1 MHNVNCSSARHFE
14 AFADI
19 PQELACKIVAYR
31 KIRKRIFHIDELYR
45 IGGIS
50 RKYFRRLAS
59 VFYVPNQV
67 VPRIG
72 AQLPYSNALSTV
84 TVEQKHQ
91 NRNANLKKRKMK
103 IKKSEN
109 QRKIESRDRKREL
122 KREGISQY
130 KPLALG
136 TKCNLSSTN
145 LKRLNTHIKLA
156 ENLGKKVQKKE
167 GKIVKYRI
175 AKRRKTTEIEQ
186 NSVQSS
192 ESTSS
197 TQRANINEASERAAI
212 PKLEGGNKDMEEDNI
227 HVDME
232 EVLTYRKRPYRCV
245 KRPKTTDTENS
256 CDSSESI
263 TSLASAIVQRANT
276 NERVARLSA
285 TIPKLEGDNRDMEE
299 DNIHVDMEED
309 NIDMEGVL
317 AYRKR
322 PETTDTENRS
332 YSLES
337 IPSLASAIVQRAN
350 INEGVD
356 RLLAN
361 IPKLEGDNKDME
373 ENNVEMEEDNIH
385 TYRKRQFLCVNRP
398 ETTDTKKRS
407 ESSESAPSTRLL
419 NINERVARLLAAVPK
434 LEDNIDME
442 EDNIPTCSKRA
453 KYSSDSSEYSI
464 DSSQHSSDSSQH
476 SSDSSQHSSDSSEYR
491 NNSSK
496 YSSNSSEYSSNSSEY
511 SSDSLVYSS
520 NSSEYSSDSSESI
533 PSVVV
538 QRGNINERV
547 ARLLAAIPK
556 LEGDNKDMEED
567 NIHVD
572 IEEDNID
579 MEGVLAYRKRPYRV
593 KRPKTTDTENSCD
606 SSESITSLASAII
619 QPAKTN
625 ERVARLSAD
634 IPKLEGGNK
643 DMEEGNIHVDMEED
657 NIDMEEVL
665 TYRKRPYRCVKRPET
680 TDTENSSESS
690 ESITSLA
697 SAIVQ
702 PANINEGVDRL
713 LANIPKLEGD
723 NIDLEEN
730 NVEMEEDN
738 IDMEEDNIPTCSKR
752 PKYSIDS
759 SEYSIDSSQHS
770 SDSSQHSSDSSE
782 YSNNSSKYSS
792 NSLVYSSNSSEYSS
806 DSLVYSSNSSEY
818 SSNSLVY
825 SSDSSESIPSVV
837 VQRGNINERVARLLA
852 TVHTLEGDN
861 MEMEEDN
868 SLTNRKRKY
877 QSDSVKRQE
886 TTGTDQRSKH
896 SVSIPASVIEQEYN
910 DAMKRVARWI
920 LTIPNFESDT
930 YMEME
935 EDTIEM
941 EKENIRPGHV
951 YI

>member
-1 MHNVNCSSARHFE
+1 
-14 AFADI
+14 
-19 PQELACKIVAYR
+19 
-31 KIRKRIFHIDELYR
+31 
-45 IGGIS
+45 
-50 RKYFRRLAS
+50 
-59 VFYVPNQV
+59 
-67 VPRIG
+67 
-72 AQLPYSNALSTV
+72 
-84 TVEQKHQ
+84 
-91 NRNANLKKRKMK
+91 
-103 IKKSEN
+103 
-109 QRKIESRDRKREL
+109 
-122 KREGISQY
+122 
-130 KPLALG
+130 
-136 TKCNLSSTN
+136 
-145 LKRLNTHIKLA
+145 
-156 ENLGKKVQKKE
+156 
-167 GKIVKYRI
+167 
-175 AKRRKTTEIEQ
+175 
-186 NSVQSS
+186 
-192 ESTSS
+192 
-197 TQRANINEASERAAI
+197 
-212 PKLEGGNKDMEEDNI
+212 
-227 HVDME
+227 
-232 EVLTYRKRPYRCV
+232 
-245 KRPKTTDTENS
+245 
-256 CDSSESI
+256 
-263 TSLASAIVQRANT
+263 
-276 NERVARLSA
+276 
-285 TIPKLEGDNRDMEE
+285 MEE

-643 DMEEGNIHVDMEED
+643 DMEEDNIHVDMEEDNIDMEEVLTYRKRPYRCVKRPETTDTENSSESSESITSLASAIVQPANINEGVARLSATIPKLDGDNKDMEED

-825 SSDSSESIPSVV
+825 SSNSSEYSSDSSESIPSVV

>member
-1 MHNVNCSSARHFE
+1 
-14 AFADI
+14 
-19 PQELACKIVAYR
+19 
-31 KIRKRIFHIDELYR
+31 
-45 IGGIS
+45 
-50 RKYFRRLAS
+50 
-59 VFYVPNQV
+59 
-67 VPRIG
+67 
-72 AQLPYSNALSTV
+72 
-84 TVEQKHQ
+84 
-91 NRNANLKKRKMK
+91 
-103 IKKSEN
+103 
-109 QRKIESRDRKREL
+109 
-122 KREGISQY
+122 
-130 KPLALG
+130 
-136 TKCNLSSTN
+136 
-145 LKRLNTHIKLA
+145 
-156 ENLGKKVQKKE
+156 
-167 GKIVKYRI
+167 
-175 AKRRKTTEIEQ
+175 
-186 NSVQSS
+186 
-192 ESTSS
+192 
-197 TQRANINEASERAAI
+197 
-212 PKLEGGNKDMEEDNI
+212 MEEDNI

-643 DMEEGNIHVDMEED
+643 DMEEDNIHVDMEEDNIDMEEVLTYRKRPYRCVKRPETTDTENSSESSESITSLASAIVQRANINEGVAMLSATIPKLEGDSKDMEED

>member
-1 MHNVNCSSARHFE
+1 
-14 AFADI
+14 
-19 PQELACKIVAYR
+19 
-31 KIRKRIFHIDELYR
+31 
-45 IGGIS
+45 
-50 RKYFRRLAS
+50 
-59 VFYVPNQV
+59 
-67 VPRIG
+67 
-72 AQLPYSNALSTV
+72 
-84 TVEQKHQ
+84 
-91 NRNANLKKRKMK
+91 
-103 IKKSEN
+103 
-109 QRKIESRDRKREL
+109 
-122 KREGISQY
+122 
-130 KPLALG
+130 
-136 TKCNLSSTN
+136 
-145 LKRLNTHIKLA
+145 
-156 ENLGKKVQKKE
+156 
-167 GKIVKYRI
+167 
-175 AKRRKTTEIEQ
+175 
-186 NSVQSS
+186 
-192 ESTSS
+192 
-197 TQRANINEASERAAI
+197 
-212 PKLEGGNKDMEEDNI
+212 
-227 HVDME
+227 
-232 EVLTYRKRPYRCV
+232 
-245 KRPKTTDTENS
+245 
-256 CDSSESI
+256 
-263 TSLASAIVQRANT
+263 
-276 NERVARLSA
+276 
-285 TIPKLEGDNRDMEE
+285 
-299 DNIHVDMEED
+299 
-309 NIDMEGVL
+309 
-317 AYRKR
+317 
-322 PETTDTENRS
+322 
-332 YSLES
+332 
-337 IPSLASAIVQRAN
+337 
-350 INEGVD
+350 
-356 RLLAN
+356 
-361 IPKLEGDNKDME
+361 
-373 ENNVEMEEDNIH
+373 
-385 TYRKRQFLCVNRP
+385 
-398 ETTDTKKRS
+398 
-407 ESSESAPSTRLL
+407 
-419 NINERVARLLAAVPK
+419 
-434 LEDNIDME
+434 
-442 EDNIPTCSKRA
+442 
-453 KYSSDSSEYSI
+453 
-464 DSSQHSSDSSQH
+464 
-476 SSDSSQHSSDSSEYR
+476 
-491 NNSSK
+491 
-496 YSSNSSEYSSNSSEY
+496 
-511 SSDSLVYSS
+511 
-520 NSSEYSSDSSESI
+520 
-533 PSVVV
+533 
-538 QRGNINERV
+538 
-547 ARLLAAIPK
+547 
-556 LEGDNKDMEED
+556 MEED

-643 DMEEGNIHVDMEED
+643 DMEEDNIHVDMEED